1 MSTFLLQVHYRILI
15 IIAFGL
21 GVYLYSIRETH
32 SKIFLIVTSAII
44 FTFLSMGI
52 HGLIAHSLNPK
63 AKGGILTYP
72 LLMGVL
78 WAVLFFLFV
87 FFILP
92 IFCPDFLLHP

>member
-1 MSTFLLQVHYRILI
+1 MARRVYSILI
-15 IIAFGL
+15 AIALGL
-21 GVYLYSIRETH
+21 GFYLFSIKETH
-32 SKIFLIVTSAII
+32 SKVFLIVTSAMI

-63 AKGGILTYP
+63 AKGGILLYP

-87 FFILP
+87 FLILP
-92 IFCPDFLLHP
+92 MFCPDFLLQL

>member
-1 MSTFLLQVHYRILI
+1 MFKRVYSILI
-15 IIAFGL
+15 IVALGL
-21 GVYLYSIRETH
+21 GFYLYGIRETQTNV
-32 SKIFLIVTSAII
+32 FLIISSGLI

-63 AKGGILTYP
+63 VKGGIILYP

-78 WAVLFFLFV
+78 WAFLFFLFV

-92 IFCPDFLLHP
+92 IFCPDFMLG

>member
-1 MSTFLLQVHYRILI
+1 MARRIYSF
-15 IIAFGL
+15 IIAVVLGL
-21 GVYLYSIRETH
+21 GFYLYTIKETH
-32 SKIFLIVTSAII
+32 SKVFLIVTSAII
-44 FTFLSMGI
+44 FTFLSVGI

-63 AKGGILTYP
+63 AKGGILAYP

-92 IFCPDFLLHP
+92 DI

>member
-1 MSTFLLQVHYRILI
+1 MARRIYSLA
-15 IIAFGL
+15 IAVAIGL
-21 GVYLYSIRETH
+21 GIYLYSIKETH
-32 SKIFLIVTSAII
+32 SNVFLIVTAGII
-44 FTFLSMGI
+44 FTLFSIGV

-63 AKGGILTYP
+63 VKGGILIYP

-92 IFCPDFLLHP
+92 IFCPDFL

>member
-1 MSTFLLQVHYRILI
+1 MARRIYSF
-15 IIAFGL
+15 IIAVVLGL
-21 GVYLYSIRETH
+21 GFYLYTIKETH
-32 SKIFLIVTSAII
+32 SKVFLIVTSAII
-44 FTFLSMGI
+44 FTFLSVGI

-63 AKGGILTYP
+63 AKGGILAYP

-92 IFCPDFLLHP
+92 IFCPDFLIHI

>member
-1 MSTFLLQVHYRILI
+1 MARRIYSILI
-15 IIAFGL
+15 VVTLGL

-32 SKIFLIVTSAII
+32 SEIFLIVTAGFI

-63 AKGGILTYP
+63 AKGGILLYP
-72 LLMGVL
+72 LLMGAL
-78 WAVLFFLFV
+78 WAFLFFLFV

-92 IFCPDFLLHP
+92 IFCSDFLLHT